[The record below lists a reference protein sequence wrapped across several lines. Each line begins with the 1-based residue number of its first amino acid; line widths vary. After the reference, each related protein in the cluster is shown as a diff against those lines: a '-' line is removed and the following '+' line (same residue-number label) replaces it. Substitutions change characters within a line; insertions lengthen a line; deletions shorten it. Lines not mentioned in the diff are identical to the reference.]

1 MRNSDMPYIKLT
13 EPDRKSSDEQEE
25 ELSAVGI
32 AFTKFEDSSGPWTA
46 MIAGK
51 IFKAP
56 TIEEL
61 VKKLA
66 DNGIYI
72 T

>member
-1 MRNSDMPYIKLT
+1 MPYIKLT

-25 ELSAVGI
+25 LSAVGI
-32 AFTKFEDSSGPWTA
+32 TFTKFEDSSGPWTA
-46 MIAGK
+46 VVAGE